1 MNDKIKSRIASLALA
16 GTMAMTPGASAEIE
30 TEKHEDVMQREY
42 YEYLMNVKNDDL
54 SVYDV
59 DFVDFFRNG
68 KIIINGESYLVE
80 SLYLLECQKND
91 VRKVMV
97 LCNDNIEYDILSG
110 ESYKGYKKLSMRKF
124 RDSETFFN
132 LYQIFKNTINDNML
146 IIDNV
151 FYQEFINIIYQF
163 NDTLHEETPETKHGK
178 GRY

>member
-1 MNDKIKSRIASLALA
+1 
-16 GTMAMTPGASAEIE
+16 
-30 TEKHEDVMQREY
+30 
-42 YEYLMNVKNDDL
+42 
-54 SVYDV
+54 
-59 DFVDFFRNG
+59 
-68 KIIINGESYLVE
+68 
-80 SLYLLECQKND
+80 LYLLECQKND